1 MTPTQ
6 KRLRDLRDRQSRERG
21 RMAELA
27 IIDDLTD
34 EQRSELDT
42 IERATADL
50 ERQIRAATVALEDEE
65 REAETR
71 AVNEPD
77 TEQRERIELRSKASL
92 TGYLRAALEGRQVD
106 GAEAEL
112 RSAAGVSG
120 IPLELWDVP
129 QEIERRQT
137 DAATSAPGT
146 TGINLDRIRPA
157 VFANS
162 IATRLGVEMPR
173 VVSGTY
179 ASATI
184 TTNLSAGAKAKGA
197 VQDSTAAGFTVTS
210 VTPKRISARL
220 SIQIEDVAAVGQAN
234 FESTLRENLS
244 LVLSDQLDQQAIN
257 GTGTAPNLTGIF
269 QRLTDPTAAP
279 SAVATFDDFAS
290 AHAGGIDGLWAN
302 TLKEV
307 AIVCG
312 PATMAL
318 SARTFQTAANYKGEM
333 SAAAYAAMNTAGWW
347 TNKRM
352 PDAATFVSV
361 DNIQQAILYRKGRSM
376 AGGAGAMRT
385 AVYPHWN
392 EVSIDD
398 IYSDSA
404 SGTRDFTMHVL
415 LGDVILVQPDAY
427 SQIAFQVA

>member
-404 SGTRDFTMHVL
+404 SGTRHFTMHVL